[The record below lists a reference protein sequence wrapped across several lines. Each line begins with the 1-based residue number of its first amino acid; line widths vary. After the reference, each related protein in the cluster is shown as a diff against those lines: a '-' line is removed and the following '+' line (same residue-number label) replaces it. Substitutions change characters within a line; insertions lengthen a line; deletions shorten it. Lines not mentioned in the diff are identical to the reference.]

1 PSFLPA
7 RCGPALPLD
16 ASARA
21 DPGEGV
27 QRAEARGAGREENQA
42 GRPDEGLVAARQVR
56 RRDGE
61 ADEHEPE
68 DDPEDSVGLAD
79 VEVDGHGCLRAES
92 VSYGWKLG
100 PGAAWVC
107 RAAEENV

>member
-1 PSFLPA
+1 SFLRA
-7 RCGPALPLD
+7 CCGPALPLD

-27 QRAEARGAGREENQA
+27 QRAEARGAGRDENQA
-42 GRPDEGLVAARQVR
+42 GRPRDGLVAARQVR

-61 ADEHEPE
+61 ADEHAAE

-79 VEVDGHGCLRAES
+79 VEIGGHGCLRAES
-92 VSYGWKLG
+92 VPYGWKLG
-100 PGAAWVC
+100 PGAPWVC
-107 RAAEENV
+107 RAAEETV